1 MSTNQDL
8 IALLQKQIRS
18 LQAQNESLRNQLA
31 AERKGVDNR
40 DEEIQKI
47 MKAIL
52 DSHELNINLTDK
64 VNGAII
70 ERLKN
75 LMSND

>member
-18 LQAQNESLRNQLA
+18 LQSQNESLRKQLA
-31 AERKGVDNR
+31 AERKGVDYR

>member
-31 AERKGVDNR
+31 AERRGVEYR

-52 DSHELNINLTDK
+52 DNHELSINITDK

-70 ERLKN
+70 ERLKK

>member
-18 LQAQNESLRNQLA
+18 LQAQNESLRSQLA
-31 AERKGVDNR
+31 AERKGVDHR

>member
-31 AERKGVDNR
+31 AERKGVDHR
-40 DEEIQKI
+40 DE
-47 MKAIL
+47 AHGYVAHGDGL
-52 DSHELNINLTDK
+52 VGGHS
-64 VNGAII
+64 
-70 ERLKN
+70 
-75 LMSND
+75 